1 MVLRNP
7 RHRPRPATRRLRRC
21 VTDPAQTALLTGPG
35 LCHGWA
41 GTTAATWHAA
51 RDSGDAT
58 LSAAACTL
66 AGPLASSADGDHPY
80 GLIDGYAGAALTLHD
95 LATQAAG
102 TWTRCLLLT

>member
-1 MVLRNP
+1 M
-7 RHRPRPATRRLRRC
+7 
-21 VTDPAQTALLTGPG
+21 DPAQTALLTGPG

-51 RDSGDAT
+51 RDSGDAA
-58 LSAAACTL
+58 LGAAAGAL
-66 AGPLASSADGDHPY
+66 AGSLASSAGGDHPH